1 MRYLAIGV
9 AAVLLTSCSTSAT
22 MIENSE
28 VRPASVQTAQQCVPL
43 QTKATFSCWW
53 SSSDSPLSHCVVR
66 SEDEP
71 ACGMKAKGGAYL
83 MRGALVRHTTRPRPD
98 GTWMVVSIFEDA
110 EGKIGQRAERSDGTV
125 FLHHHSESPV
135 PTGPL
140 MEPIFPRWPEGVEF
154 GPEQATQQ

>member
-1 MRYLAIGV
+1 MRYLAYAA

-28 VRPASVQTAQQCVPL
+28 VSAAPVGAAHQCVPL

-53 SSSDSPLSHCVVR
+53 SGPDSPLSHCVLR

-83 MRGALVRHTTRPRPD
+83 TRGASVRETTRPRPE
-98 GTWMVVSIFEDA
+98 GTWMLVSVYEDHD
-110 EGKIGQRAERSDGTV
+110 GKVGQRAERSDGTV
-125 FLHHHSESPV
+125 LLDQHWESPV

-140 MEPIFPRWPEGVEF
+140 KEPIFPRWPEGVEF
-154 GPEQATQQ
+154 GPEQTAQK